1 MACIFYNMPYVFS
14 RSIKTDENLPQS
26 CFFRTIVCR
35 RFRIFAHGSDF
46 VLIFRAEC
54 VAACACVLASVSV
67 PGVPVRHVLSPTR
80 LPDGMLRLVR
90 ADLCGGKAQK
100 QRRSKL
106 PRLLLLSVGDLR
118 VLLCKCRGNMC
129 GCREPEALSVPPGI
143 SFGCGPNSFR
153 ELRCPPLSHRSGTP

>member
-1 MACIFYNMPYVFS
+1 MACIFYNMPYVFFG
-14 RSIKTDENLPQS
+14 SIKADENLPQS

-54 VAACACVLASVSV
+54 VAACACVL
-67 PGVPVRHVLSPTR
+67 VPVRHVLSPTR
-80 LPDGMLRLVR
+80 LPDGMLRLVC

-143 SFGCGPNSFR
+143 SSGYGPNSFQV
-153 ELRCPPLSHRSGTP
+153 

>member
-1 MACIFYNMPYVFS
+1 M
-14 RSIKTDENLPQS
+14 
-26 CFFRTIVCR
+26 
-35 RFRIFAHGSDF
+35 
-46 VLIFRAEC
+46 LIFRAAC
-54 VAACACVLASVSV
+54 VVACACVFASVSV

-143 SFGCGPNSFR
+143 SSGYGPNSFQV
-153 ELRCPPLSHRSGTP
+153 

>member
-1 MACIFYNMPYVFS
+1 MPYVFQEHKNRWKS
-14 RSIKTDENLPQS
+14 L
-26 CFFRTIVCR
+26 
-35 RFRIFAHGSDF
+35 RFRFLRAVVCWRILLCVPENDF
-46 VLIFRAEC
+46 VLIFRAAC
-54 VAACACVLASVSV
+54 VVACACVLASVSV

-143 SFGCGPNSFR
+143 SSGYGPNSFQV
-153 ELRCPPLSHRSGTP
+153 